1 MGSWEEGR
9 SFRSPCGLTSPAVVW
24 ESMATGQAPAPG
36 QCTVHSSSCR
46 RLSAE
51 ISARDGTSS
60 RPRVRAKALRM
71 KRAYSASSESGS
83 ACSVLGWG
91 ERTQGSVLRRLSFSP
106 PSCFLTLQFMLSC
119 QFPPP
124 NSKFLEGSTPG
135 SFESTPDSLY
145 GAELLSKPPGSFQLT
160 AASLFPEFP

>member
-124 NSKFLEGSTPG
+124 PTLSSLKAAHLALLNLPPIVCMELNYFLSPLEA
-135 SFESTPDSLY
+135 FN
-145 GAELLSKPPGSFQLT
+145 
-160 AASLFPEFP
+160 